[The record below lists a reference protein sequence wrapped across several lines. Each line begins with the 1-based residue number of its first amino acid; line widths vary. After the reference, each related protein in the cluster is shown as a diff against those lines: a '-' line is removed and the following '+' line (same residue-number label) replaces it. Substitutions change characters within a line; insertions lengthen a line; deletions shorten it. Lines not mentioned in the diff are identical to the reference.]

1 MTFQDFIDR
10 CFDTWSGFLL
20 LDKILF
26 IACIAMIVLSLVWE
40 VADCYIVAQRKRAK
54 AKRKR
59 KYGSE
64 RARKGTRT
72 RTALP
77 RDDPGVEK
85 LPRLVR
91 AAARSR
97 GDAAPR

>member
-64 RARKGTRT
+64 RARNGDSNPDRASARRPWGGKVAAFG
-72 RTALP
+72 P
-77 RDDPGVEK
+77 RG
-85 LPRLVR
+85 R
-91 AAARSR
+91 A
-97 GDAAPR
+97 